1 MFWRLIFGFMC
12 CNMRFPR
19 NAEQLGGVHVYAK
32 VVRIGLNARVSRK
45 AMLVVAGGNE
55 SSLPGVR

>member
-1 MFWRLIFGFMC
+1 MC